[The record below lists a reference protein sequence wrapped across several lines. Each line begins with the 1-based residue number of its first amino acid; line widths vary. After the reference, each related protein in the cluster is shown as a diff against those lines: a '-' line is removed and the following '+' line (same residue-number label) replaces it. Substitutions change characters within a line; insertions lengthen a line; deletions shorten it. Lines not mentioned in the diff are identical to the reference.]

1 MITYPNLCA
10 VIYSQEGFQ
19 IPQSIVFLNAKRE
32 CFGSG
37 PGLIHSQFINL
48 VARSLSIKSYSIE
61 I

>member
-1 MITYPNLCA
+1 MIIYPNLCA

-19 IPQSIVFLNAKRE
+19 IPFRVIFLNAKRN

-48 VARSLSIKSYSIE
+48 VARSLSIKSLSIE